1 MHRKKQQVLAATRS
15 LSAFNDVNSRVQQAL
30 KEEKKNETFLKV
42 KMMHDRSD
50 SHKRL
55 LARKAAMKKKRHSLH
70 TGTSTSNE
78 NQRENSTGT

>member
-1 MHRKKQQVLAATRS
+1 
-15 LSAFNDVNSRVQQAL
+15 
-30 KEEKKNETFLKV
+30 
-42 KMMHDRSD
+42 MMHDRSD

-70 TGTSTSNE
+70 TGTSNE